1 MMSHPVPSQGPMTN
15 QAPFLDPVVVMVK
28 EVVVA
33 MVVVSELFVFYTL
46 QVLVESVVVF
56 LVVV

>member
-15 QAPFLDPVVVMVK
+15 QAPFLVPVVVMVK

-33 MVVVSELFVFYTL
+33 MVVVSE
-46 QVLVESVVVF
+46 ESVF
-56 LVVV
+56 